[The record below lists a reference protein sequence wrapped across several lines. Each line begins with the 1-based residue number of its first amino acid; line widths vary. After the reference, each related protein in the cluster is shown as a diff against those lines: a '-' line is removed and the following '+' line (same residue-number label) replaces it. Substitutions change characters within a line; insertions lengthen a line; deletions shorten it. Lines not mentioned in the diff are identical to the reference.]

1 MSKMINRM
9 INFYKK
15 RENMRV
21 SMKEKERS
29 WKAKEKRKMNCK
41 GKVRII

>member
-9 INFYKK
+9 NNFYKK
-15 RENMRV
+15 RVNMRV

-41 GKVRII
+41 GKVRSI